1 MITRTKRTAPT
12 EVSALLKRIEHWRQS
27 RTKKSPMP
35 EVLWSEAANLGRAYG
50 VSLVSRHLKLDFH
63 GLKRRV
69 LAGRDRAIAE
79 SSGFVELRCKDM
91 PGFPTDGGG
100 FVTEMEIC
108 GPGEVTVR
116 LRQTGP
122 SGIDMVGVIA
132 RCIGTN

>member
-1 MITRTKRTAPT
+1 MITRTKRTAPS
-12 EVSALLKRIEHWRQS
+12 EVLGLLKRIEHWRQS

-35 EVLWSEAANLGRAYG
+35 EVLWTEAANLGRAYG

-69 LAGRDRAIAE
+69 VAGEDGASAE
-79 SSGFVELRCKDM
+79 SRGFVELRCTDI
-91 PGFPTDGGG
+91 PGVPTHGGG

-108 GPGEVTVR
+108 RPGEVTIR

-132 RCIGTN
+132 RCIGAN